1 MKYLEILEVYDLTDK
16 ELIKYRKELLFHKT
30 DLETEL
36 KYTCRS
42 SIAEVEDELK
52 KRIRRIEHDL
62 AIAQHDRENCN
73 SSGYNEVLLSIN

>member
-1 MKYLEILEVYDLTDK
+1 MDYLEILDVYKLTDK
-16 ELIKYRKELLFHKT
+16 ELMRYRKELLFHRT
-30 DLETEL
+30 DLEAEL
-36 KYTCRS
+36 KYKCKS

-62 AIAQHDRENCN
+62 AEAQHDRENCL